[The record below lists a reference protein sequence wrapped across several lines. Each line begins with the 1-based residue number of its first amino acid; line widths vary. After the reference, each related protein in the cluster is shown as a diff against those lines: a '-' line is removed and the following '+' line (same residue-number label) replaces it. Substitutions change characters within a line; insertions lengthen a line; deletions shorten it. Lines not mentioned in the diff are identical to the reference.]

1 MNKITILGSGT
12 STGVPILGC
21 NCVVCKSTERRNKRF
36 RTSALIELADGKKIL
51 IDASPDL
58 RTQLLNNHVESLNAI
73 IITHDH
79 ADHTHGM
86 DDLRPFGF
94 KAGKA
99 LPVFMDESAAKDLRR
114 KFPYIF
120 DRHNY
125 FQNKE
130 VLGGGIPLLDIN
142 LTQEGPEKILGEDF
156 TFFSLPHGHENT
168 LGILHQKLAYIVDC
182 REIPEPA
189 LQKLSDAKLEILII
203 DCLRP
208 TPHQT
213 HLHLDRTLEYIE
225 RIRPKTA
232 VLTHL
237 GHEWDYLNLTQELK
251 KRGVKNTF
259 PAVDGQSFLYS
270 ST

>member
-21 NCVVCKSTERRNKRF
+21 KCKVCQSTEPRNKRV
-36 RTSALIELADGKKIL
+36 RTSAIIELSDQRKIL

-58 RTQLLNNHVESLNAI
+58 RSQLLKVKIDSLDAV

-94 KAGKA
+94 KKGSSI
-99 LPVFMDESAAKDLRR
+99 PVYADVSATKDLKR

-120 DRHNY
+120 DRDNY
-125 FQNKE
+125 FKDKAI
-130 VLGGGIPLLDIN
+130 LGGGIPLLD
-142 LTQEGPEKILGEDF
+142 LQTTGTGEATILDQSFE
-156 TFFSLPHGHENT
+156 FFSLPHGHENT
-168 LGILHQKLAYIVDC
+168 LGIHHSKMAYLVDC
-182 REIPEPA
+182 RTIPTDT
-189 LQKLSDAKLEILII
+189 LKKLSDAKLEILII

-208 TPHQT
+208 APHQT
-213 HLHLDRTLEYIE
+213 HLHLDLTLEYIQ
-225 RIRPKTA
+225 RINPKLA
-232 VLTHL
+232 VLTHM
-237 GHEWDYLNLTQELK
+237 GHEWDYLELISEIK

-259 PAVDGQSFLYS
+259 PAIDGQSFLYS
-270 ST
+270 

>member
-21 NCVVCKSTERRNKRF
+21 KCQVCQSNELRNKRL
-36 RTSALIELADGKKIL
+36 RTSALIELRDGKKIL

-58 RTQLLNNHVESLNAI
+58 RTQLLNNHIDNVDGV

-94 KAGKA
+94 KNGKA
-99 LPVFMDESAAKDLRR
+99 IPVFTDAHTAGGLTK

-125 FQNKE
+125 FATKD
-130 VLGGGIPLLDIN
+130 VLGGGIPLLD
-142 LTQEGPEKILGEDF
+142 LKVVQAGPEKIFDHDF
-156 TFFSLPHGHENT
+156 RFFSLPHGHENT
-168 LGILHQKLAYIVDC
+168 LGVFHSKMAYLTDC
-182 REIPEPA
+182 REIPEET
-189 LQKLSDAKLEILII
+189 LKFLSDAGLELLII

-208 TPHQT
+208 LPHGT
-213 HLHLDRTLEYIE
+213 HLHFDLTLKYIDRIK
-225 RIRPKTA
+225 PKLA
-232 VLTHL
+232 VLTHM
-237 GHEWDYLNLTQELK
+237 GHEWDYLDLIDQLR

-259 PAVDGQSFLYS
+259 PATDGQTFLYS
-270 ST
+270 

>member
-21 NCVVCKSTERRNKRF
+21 NCQVCQSNDPRNKRF
-36 RTSALIELADGKKIL
+36 RTSALIQTSDSKNIL

-58 RTQLLNNHVESLNAI
+58 RTQLLKEKTQRLDAV

-86 DDLRPFGF
+86 DDLRPYSF
-94 KAGKA
+94 KREHP
-99 LPVFMDESAAKDLRR
+99 LPVFADENCGKDLKR
-114 KFPYIF
+114 KFSYIF

-125 FQNKE
+125 FQNKA
-130 VLGGGIPLLDIN
+130 VLGGGIPMLD
-142 LTQEGPEKILGEDF
+142 LHVAREGVNTIAENEF
-156 TFFSLPHGHENT
+156 TLFSLPHGHEKT
-168 LGILHQKLAYIVDC
+168 LAILHSKMAYITDV
-182 REIPEPA
+182 RVIPENV
-189 LQKLSDAKLEILII
+189 LQILCDARLELLVI

-213 HLHLDRTLEYIE
+213 HLHLDLTLKYIA
-225 RIRPKTA
+225 RIKPHLA

-237 GHEWDYLNLTQELK
+237 GHEWDYLGLSAELL
-251 KRGVKNTF
+251 RQGVKNAF
-259 PAVDGQSFLYS
+259 PATDGQSFLYS
-270 ST
+270 

>member
-21 NCVVCKSTERRNKRF
+21 NCHVCQSNDPRNKRY
-36 RTSALIELADGKKIL
+36 RSSAIIELASGKRIL

-58 RTQLLNNHVESLNAI
+58 RSQLLRHHVDTLDAV

-94 KAGKA
+94 KAKNS
-99 LPVFMDESAAKDLRR
+99 LPVFTDASAAKDLGR

-120 DRHNY
+120 DRENY
-125 FQNKE
+125 FKDKE
-130 VLGGGIPLLDIN
+130 VLGGGVPLLELEVIHP
-142 LTQEGPEKILGEDF
+142 GPKKIMGEAF
-156 TFFSLPHGHENT
+156 EFFALPHGHEDT

-182 REIPEPA
+182 RKIPDETLRRLKGA
-189 LQKLSDAKLEILII
+189 QLEVLII

-208 TPHQT
+208 LPHQT
-213 HLHLDRTLEYIE
+213 HLHLDLTLEYIE
-225 RIRPKTA
+225 AIGPKTA
-232 VLTHL
+232 VLTHM
-237 GHEWDYLNLTQELK
+237 GHEWDYLNLLHELK

-259 PAVDGQSFLYS
+259 PAIDGQSFLYS
-270 ST
+270 